1 MKVALQYTKDPRV
14 TRIVELAA
22 ILEDRLQYPN
32 SENSRD
38 ERHYTEWF
46 EEEVLKLINQKG

>member
-1 MKVALQYTKDPRV
+1 MKAALTYTKDPRV
-14 TRIVELAA
+14 TRIVELAI
-22 ILEDRLQYPN
+22 ILQDRLQYPH

-46 EEEVLKLINQKG
+46 EEEVLKLIQSK